1 MNNDILT
8 LVEVAAYLKVNKKT
22 VYRMLEAKQIPAF
35 RIRSEWRF
43 RKEAI
48 DEWIAQ
54 GTPERDCLGRL
65 PLPLQGKQD
74 KPDKPASPERD
85 WFDIPVLGRIAAGS
99 PILAEENI
107 EGTVRVAKDKL
118 RNPDNV
124 FALRVQGDSMIND
137 GINDR
142 DTVLIHQQPTAED
155 GEIVAALIDNEAT
168 LKRFYKKSGR
178 IILKPANDTMEPI
191 TIKPDDRDFR
201 IAGKML
207 MVLKPAKKPV
217 APIAADLTKEEIF
230 RQLRAHQDI
239 LTKYNVRRI
248 GLFGSYARSEQT
260 PTSDIDFVVE
270 FGEPDFDN
278 FMNLNYFLEDLFG
291 KKVEILTPAGVNGI
305 RVKTVK
311 DEIQRS
317 IIYA

>member
-35 RIRSEWRF
+35 RVRSEWRF

-54 GTPERDCLGRL
+54 GTPERECLGSL
-65 PLPLQGKQD
+65 PLQD
-74 KPDKPASPERD
+74 KPDKQVSPERD

-118 RNPDNV
+118 RNPDGV
-124 FALRVQGDSMIND
+124 FALRVRGDSMINA

-142 DTVLIHQQPTAED
+142 DTVLIHAQPTVEN
-155 GEIVAALIDNEAT
+155 GEISAVIIGEEAT
-168 LKRFYKKSGR
+168 LKRFYKKGDQ
-178 IILKPANDTMEPI
+178 IILKPANDTM
-191 TIKPDDRDFR
+191 KPMTFGPEDGDIR
-201 IAGKML
+201 IAGRML
-207 MVLKPAKKPV
+207 MVLNQAQKPV
-217 APIAADLTKEEIF
+217 EPIAANLTKEEIF
-230 RQLRAHQDI
+230 RQLLAHQDT
-239 LTKYNVRRI
+239 LTKYNVKRI

-260 PTSDIDFVVE
+260 QTSDIDFVVE

-291 KKVEILTPAGVNGI
+291 KKVEILTPAGLSPHI
-305 RVKTVK
+305 KPYIEK
-311 DEIQRS
+311 EI
-317 IIYA
+317 IWHEG